1 MCLCFF
7 WVVPC
12 HPMLVLHWSWVMT
25 PSMKLIIN
33 HLLMPHRWEK
43 NFIDKIFF
51 RSTYLQLPIFNHC
64 SSMITNIVSTNILE
78 VFAILC
84 WFSTWTLTDVI
95 MEMMTSNIIIN
106 VAISLTVG
114 TISGLLAYILQ
125 IPLFY
130 NLK

>member
-1 MCLCFF
+1 MSVLFLSCSLSSNVGPPL
-7 WVVPC
+7 VVS
-12 HPMLVLHWSWVMT
+12 HDTKYEINYQSFIDD
-25 PSMKLIIN
+25 SQMK
-33 HLLMPHRWEK
+33 K